1 MTIPQNTASARF
13 NGTLR
18 LVRFNL
24 RRDRIKFPAWVLGIS
39 FMVVYFTSA
48 LPVLFG
54 GEEELAESAGGFLT
68 GPVVALFGGPGYG
81 FDELTY
87 PRFFVGIYGLYILVM
102 AATMNILM
110 ISRHTRAEEQTGRA
124 ELVRANVVGRMAQ
137 LSSALLV
144 TVAANVA
151 VSTLI
156 GLVLISKGYQ
166 AADSLLFG
174 AGVGAVGFA
183 FAGVAAVTVQLTEF
197 SRSAS
202 GLAGVVLGS
211 AYAIRTAGDAIG
223 EHGSTLSWFSPLAW
237 SQQTRTFVDGR
248 WWPLLLSLAFASVT
262 IGVGYALAARRDF
275 GAGLLPARSG
285 SPVAASWLGSPLAL
299 AFRLQ
304 RGTILG
310 WGLFLVAWGY
320 GNGAIVEPVADG
332 LQGMS
337 PEVLAIFGGDAGSI
351 IDGYLARMSFYNAAV
366 ISVFIVLGGHFIRSE
381 EYGGRTEPI
390 LATATSRSAWLGSN
404 LLVVAIGSAV
414 LLAVTG
420 LAMGLGS
427 AVAMGESDLVWSVTA
442 SHLAFIPGLFVILG
456 IAGVLYGMVPGA
468 VGVTWV
474 VVAYV
479 FVMGFFAPL
488 WDLPQWVLNLSPL
501 EHVPGIPLEDLVLTP
516 LVLLTLTSVVLAM
529 GALVSFRQ
537 RDLVAN

>member
-1 MTIPQNTASARF
+1 MTTREPTPNRF
-13 NGTLR
+13 SGTSR

-24 RRDRIKFPAWVLGIS
+24 RRDRFKFPAWVLGIS

-87 PRFFVGIYGLYILVM
+87 PRFFVGIYGLYVLVM
-102 AATMNILM
+102 AATMSILM

-137 LSSALLV
+137 LSSALVV
-144 TVAANVA
+144 TVAANLA
-151 VSTLI
+151 VSILI
-156 GLVLISKGYQ
+156 GMVLISQGYQ

-174 AGVGAVGFA
+174 AGVGAVGLA

-197 SRSAS
+197 SRTAS
-202 GLAGVVLGS
+202 GLAGVVLGAS
-211 AYAIRTAGDAIG
+211 YAIRTAGDALG

-237 SQQTRTFVDGR
+237 SQQTRAFVDGR
-248 WWPLLLSLAFASVT
+248 WWPLLFSLGFASVT

-275 GAGLLPARSG
+275 GAGLLRARSG
-285 SPVAASWLGSPLAL
+285 SPVAALWLGSPLAL

-304 RGTILG
+304 RGTIIG
-310 WGLFLVAWGY
+310 WSLFLLAWGY

-351 IDGYLARMSFYNAAV
+351 IDGYLARMGFYNAAL
-366 ISVFIVLGGHFIRSE
+366 IAVFIVLGGLFIRSE
-381 EYGGRTEPI
+381 EVGGRTEPV

-404 LLVVAIGSAV
+404 LLVLAVGSAV
-414 LLAVTG
+414 LLAITG

-427 AVAMGESDLVWSVTA
+427 AVAMGQSDLVWTVTA

-456 IAGVLYGMVPGA
+456 IAGLLYGVVPGA

-501 EHVPGIPLEDLVLTP
+501 EHVPGIPLEDLVMTP
-516 LVLLTLTSVVLAM
+516 LVLLTLASLVLAT